1 MYQDMLASVNTL
13 AWDFYA
19 RWFSSQLP
27 PLEVEQPHH
36 GPKDVQRKTLRRDG
50 QTMDSV

>member
-1 MYQDMLASVNTL
+1 MYQAMVASAYTL

-19 RWFSSQLP
+19 RGFSSLLP